1 MGKRCTQNYDFPVDR
16 NMDAKQRKVYQ
27 SDRQRLADIELRQS
41 KPIKV
46 IDGLDLYF
54 SYSKCS
60 KIKR

>member
-1 MGKRCTQNYDFPVDR
+1 MRKRCTQNYDFPVDR
-16 NMDAKQRKVYQ
+16 NMDSKQRKVRQ

-54 SYSKCS
+54 SYSH
-60 KIKR
+60 KRER

>member
-1 MGKRCTQNYDFPVDR
+1 MGKKHTQNYDFPVDR
-16 NMDAKQRKVYQ
+16 SMDSKQRKVYQ

-54 SYSKCS
+54 SYNKHY
-60 KIKR
+60 KR